1 MRNDQGP
8 APGEGDSLEKTIAQ
22 SEANAPVP
30 SEPGLADFEH
40 PADITL
46 RKVRRLSR
54 VLPVAPPNVRPSTG
68 LPAFATGALKAA
80 QLSRGILVL
89 CAQMRGVRPVT
100 GDTTALPGFLIEAR
114 LQGRSF
120 SRETAPPFRTAP
132 IESGTISIG
141 GFPTESHWKLEMPA
155 QHAFEAVSVSF
166 PLAFLE
172 ALQDIDRDLAARA
185 NHLVAEKISH
195 REPMDVPRRLPFV
208 KLQQLCLQ
216 DRPGNKLRA
225 EAIALDLLADTIDRL
240 TGKPAETSPSQ
251 TLVEHVRKTIEGR
264 LSDPPGISE
273 LAQLFRVSQT
283 RLKRSFSEAM
293 GQPISVYVARRR
305 MEVAWEL
312 VAIGVPLAKVADEV
326 GYANPEAFSRAFR
339 RHYGQCPSVARA
351 RQVHN
356 AR

>member
-1 MRNDQGP
+1 MRNDEGP
-8 APGEGDSLEKTIAQ
+8 APMEAQSLEEGTAH
-22 SEANAPVP
+22 SEPKAPVP
-30 SEPGLADFEH
+30 SELGSAGFEH
-40 PADITL
+40 PSDITL
-46 RKVRRLSR
+46 RKVSRLSE
-54 VLPVAPPNVRPSTG
+54 VLPVAPPNVRLSTK

-80 QLSRGILVL
+80 PLSRGILVL

-120 SRETAPPFRTAP
+120 SRETAAPFRTAP
-132 IESGTISIG
+132 IESGIISVG

-155 QHAFEAVSVSF
+155 QHAFEAVSVSY

-172 ALQDIDRDLAARA
+172 ALRDIDRDLADRA
-185 NHLVAEKISH
+185 SRLVAEKISH
-195 REPMDVPRRLPFV
+195 RESMDVPRRLPFV

-225 EAIALDLLADTIDRL
+225 EAIALELLADTIDRL
-240 TGKPAETSPSQ
+240 TGKPAEASASQ
-251 TLVEHVRKTIEGR
+251 TLVEHVRETIEER
-264 LSDPPGISE
+264 LSDPPGVSE

-283 RLKRSFSEAM
+283 RLKRSFSEEI
-293 GQPISVYVARRR
+293 GQPISAYVARRR
-305 MEVAWEL
+305 MEVAWDL
-312 VAIGVPLAKVADEV
+312 VAMGVPLAKVADEV

-339 RHYGQCPSVARA
+339 RHYGRCPSAARA
-351 RQVHN
+351 RQTHD